1 MKTRIISIINQ
12 KGGVGKTTVV
22 FNIAHGLKKAGKKV
36 LCIDT
41 DPQGNLTS
49 AFGYDTTDQ
58 NTLLEIITDQCTVD
72 DAIVSMSGIDL
83 IPADIMLTG
92 GEMQLINMD
101 GREWK
106 IKEKIADIADNYDYV
121 LLDCQPSLGMLPF
134 NALIA
139 SKEVFVVMVPEYF
152 SAAGIQLLHQTMERV
167 KKPYYNP
174 NLKITGVV
182 INKFKKQTQLHKS
195 VRDAAEQAFGNV
207 VFNTDIRDSIAIAE
221 SVGVH
226 KPVSEYKTGNGNND
240 FEALLK
246 EIIAQEVG

>member
-12 KGGVGKTTVV
+12 KGGVGKTTVA
-22 FNIAHGLKKAGKKV
+22 FNVAHGLKKAGRKV

-49 AFGYDTTDQ
+49 AFGFDTTDKD
-58 NTLLEIITDQCTVD
+58 TLLEIITDRCTVA
-72 DAIVSMSGIDL
+72 DAMVSMDGIDL

-106 IKEKIADIADNYDYV
+106 IKEKIADIVDNYDYV

-139 SKEVFVVMVPEYF
+139 SNEVYVVMVPEFF
-152 SAAGIQLLHQTMERV
+152 SAAGIQLLHQTMDRV
-167 KKPYYNP
+167 RKPYYNP
-174 NLKITGVV
+174 KLKITGVV
-182 INKFKKQTQLHKS
+182 INKYKKQTQLHKS
-195 VRDAAEQAFGNV
+195 VRDAAMSAFGDV
-207 VFNTDIRDSIAIAE
+207 VFKTNIRDSIAIAE
-221 SVGVH
+221 SVGIH
-226 KPVSEYKTGNGNND
+226 KPVSDYKAGNGNDD
-240 FEALLK
+240 FDSLLQ
-246 EIIAQEVG
+246 EIIEQEVE